1 MTMDGDLQ
9 QRAQR
14 LSATVRLGGPP
25 EDFER
30 VGRMQLAV
38 LLLQGLRPG
47 SRVLDVGCGCLRAG
61 YWLMH
66 FLDPGCYFG
75 IEPDRDVLQAG
86 LDVIVEPETLAR
98 AQPHFS
104 NGDDFDFGEF
114 GTTFDFVL
122 ARSIWTHASKA
133 QIGRMLDQFA
143 ATANPGAVM
152 MASYLPAGRFPTL
165 AARYPAL
172 AARLPAREYADTE
185 WVGQSHTSSHV
196 GMVRH
201 SFGWVA
207 DACARRGL
215 TVRQLADHVVNS
227 QHWLRIGRPA

>member
-1 MTMDGDLQ
+1 MSSGEDLQ
-9 QRAQR
+9 DRAQR
-14 LSATVRLGGPP
+14 LSATVRLGGPV

-75 IEPDRDVLQAG
+75 IEPDPEVLQAG
-86 LDVIVEPETLAR
+86 LDVIVEADTVAR
-98 AQPHFS
+98 AQASFS
-104 NGDDFDFGEF
+104 NRDDFDFSEF
-114 GTTFDFVL
+114 ATTFDFVL

-133 QIGRMLDQFA
+133 QIERMLDQFV

-152 MASYLPAGRFPTL
+152 MASYLPGGRFPGL
-165 AARYPAL
+165 AAHYPSLAL
-172 AARLPAREYADTE
+172 RLPARDYGGDE
-185 WVGQSHTSSHV
+185 WVGQSHTSTRA

-201 SFGWVA
+201 SFRWITSV
-207 DACARRGL
+207 CERRGL
-215 TVRQLADHVVNS
+215 AVAQLPDHVVNG
-227 QHWLRIGRPA
+227 QYWLRIDRGA